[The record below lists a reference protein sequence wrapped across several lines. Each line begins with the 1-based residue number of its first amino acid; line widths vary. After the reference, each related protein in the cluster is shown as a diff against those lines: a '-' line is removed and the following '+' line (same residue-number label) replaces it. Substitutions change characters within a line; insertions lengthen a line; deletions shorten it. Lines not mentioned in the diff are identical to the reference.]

1 MSVFRKKRIA
11 FLLFCLITAG
21 ILYFYFSMLPQIINI
36 EKYKPT
42 LEKEIK
48 TSLKLPVNI
57 GNISLSF
64 KPDLTVEVFTDK
76 LSVLDKT
83 KADMISSS
91 SIRINFF
98 LPSLLKKN
106 LLIKKIR
113 LDAPILNIKRDSKG
127 DFNLEELIPKTKK
140 QKEFKISF
148 DKTAIEIN
156 NYRIFFKDDY
166 IKPAQAFSLIG
177 ESIRISDFT
186 PDKKIRIKANGHAVT
201 EGSKDTIFDTDFL
214 ISLPLSKHNILK
226 KSSYKGSLKN
236 FNAPDYL
243 PYIKKYTN
251 LDCNDISGLADFK
264 FEISNSDKI
273 IDSSKFYLEGNLDNL
288 DIVRSCERFRI
299 YAPGLTYIFLKGSF
313 DKKRI
318 LFETA
323 NIKNDLLKVWM
334 QGTVSDYKTKQK
346 TIDLKLNI
354 ENAKAMSVAN
364 LFPKEVK
371 VPLNSF
377 VKILDKKINSDIQG
391 TLSLKGYYKK
401 PQIFGKIEFKNL
413 SADFLPSFAPKTYG
427 KIEFFGKSM
436 FIDVNSF
443 LAPKE
448 NIKTTGKI
456 WHIDKKLDLHV
467 KTNLID
473 MEKAQTVLLAVS
485 DFFVFKTGPVPQMTM
500 KGKGTAD
507 LTISGSFKLPEI
519 VGNVKTE
526 NAALTYEGLYGKAH
540 DVKGTLKFAGDR
552 VVYDEISGYNDNQK
566 VIPSGYSDF
575 KGFSDVKL
583 ILPNLDFVYGIKFV
597 NNSKLLEK
605 IKIALKNIENV
616 TGSADAVI
624 KLKGTEKVLD
634 SESEFKFNNTNLK
647 YAGFSKPFENLSG
660 TLKVINQKVYLSD
673 VKGTFA
679 NSPFSVNG
687 NVDGNNNLDL
697 KISGS
702 QVDLSEIKKIVRNSP
717 LLKTADKQL
726 AEFTA
731 FNGKAQAILLL
742 QGNMQS
748 PDLLKSLQANIKD
761 GSFSTAKFGFPV
773 TSAEGEVTINPDSIS
788 FKNFRAKYID
798 QNVLLSG
805 KISTVSSAKNNN
817 LYVAV
822 NNFPVEKIQKIALIP
837 LVPKDVK
844 EYFKSFDESRGNI
857 DINARILPDDFIL
870 NLNFDR
876 AYSRNIPTKMPIS
889 VDSGTLT
896 VTSENLGFKN
906 LSLKLSESSFFLNGK
921 INSFKKSQF
930 FDVNFSAV
938 LNSKDMDTYISPNLK
953 VPLKIVG
960 NFNTKGYFKG
970 NKNDWMLFGK
980 STLNPGDNIVFRHD
994 MGLNLEKKRMFEYT
1008 IAKNP
1013 SRIDINQLN
1022 IYYINDSGQNTAED
1036 SLSEKLLELKGA
1048 LKNTDTASPEF
1059 ENISFKAENNLPA
1072 GILNPLMPN
1081 NEKDQYFSGGSLN
1094 GSAIINGKT
1103 VSPKITGN
1111 IAFKDVVMPSA
1122 SLSLNNGKI
1131 DFSSDKITISD
1142 TDISIDGTSALINA
1156 VLDNILEFPLTAEK
1170 VTLDSKSL
1178 NIDNLI
1184 EIFGQDNDNQKNL
1197 TLPPLVVTKGILNAD
1212 EVIINNLI
1220 NTDVK
1225 ANFDLSPDWL
1235 LSVEDMTFKTAGGTL
1250 NGDVLYNIKT
1260 SELSSNL
1267 RAKDIQANAAATTLL
1282 NLSNEVYGSLEGQI
1296 SFKTRGKTLDDI
1308 LSNAEG
1314 DASFQIEKGRLV
1326 RLGSL
1331 EYLLRATNVIQSGIG
1346 GLNINN
1352 IIDLIVPQKT
1362 GHFETLNGTLT
1373 TKNAILKAENITSD
1387 GKNLSLDLSGN
1398 FDMLTDYADIKILGK
1413 LSKKVTGLLGPLGSI
1428 SLNNFIDFIPG
1439 LGFLPSSQNG
1449 GLLRMVPG
1457 IGNIPLLGLASSKYR
1472 HFEVNIEGDLYN
1484 TKSVKSFRWLD

>member
-21 ILYFYFSMLPQIINI
+21 ILYFYFSMLPKIINI

-42 LEKEIK
+42 IEKELK
-48 TSLKLPVNI
+48 QSLPLPVNI

-64 KPDLTVEVFTDK
+64 KPDLTVEVLTDK
-76 LSVLDKT
+76 LSIQDRT
-83 KADMISSS
+83 RADMVSSN

-98 LPSLLKKN
+98 LPSLLKKE

-113 LDAPILNIKRDSKG
+113 LDTPVLNIKRDGKG
-127 DFNLEELIPKTKK
+127 DFNIEELIPKSKK
-140 QKEFKISF
+140 QKEFKIVF
-148 DKTAIEIN
+148 DRTVIEIN
-156 NYRIFFKDDY
+156 NYRSYFKDNY
-166 IKPAQAFSLIG
+166 IKPSQAFSLIG
-177 ESIRISDFT
+177 ENIRISDFT
-186 PDKKIRIKANGHAVT
+186 PDKMIRIESNGHIVA
-201 EGSKDTIFDTDFL
+201 EGSKDTVFNLDFL
-214 ISLPLSKHNILK
+214 MSLPLNKQNILK
-226 KSSYKGSLKN
+226 NSSYKGSFKN

-243 PYIKKYTN
+243 TYIKKYTN
-251 LDCNDISGLADFK
+251 LDCNEISGLADFK
-264 FEISNSDKI
+264 FDISNSDKI
-273 IDSSKFYLEGNLDNL
+273 TNTNKFYLEGNVNNL
-288 DIVRSCERFRI
+288 DIVRPCERFRI
-299 YAPGLTYIFLKGSF
+299 YAPGLTNVFLKGSF

-323 NIKNDLLKVWM
+323 NIKNDLLKAWM

-346 TIDLKLNI
+346 IIDLKLNI

-391 TLSLKGYYKK
+391 TLNLKGYYKK
-401 PQIFGKIEFKNL
+401 PEIFGKVEFKNL
-413 SADFLPSFAPKTYG
+413 SADFLPPTAPKTYG
-427 KIEFFGKSM
+427 KVTFSGKYM

-448 NIKTTGKI
+448 TIKTTGKI
-456 WHIDKKLDLHV
+456 WHIDKKLDLRV
-467 KTNLID
+467 KTTQID
-473 MEKAQTVLLAVS
+473 MEKAQKVLLAVS

-500 KGKGTAD
+500 NGKGTAD
-507 LTISGSFKLPEI
+507 LKISGSYKLPSI
-519 VGNVKTE
+519 DGYIKTD
-526 NAALTYEGLYGKAH
+526 NAALTYKGLYGKAH
-540 DVKGTLKFAGDR
+540 DVKGTLKFEGER
-552 VVYDEISGYNDNQK
+552 VIYDEISGYNDNQK

-575 KGFSDVKL
+575 KGYSDVKL
-583 ILPNLDFVYGIKFV
+583 VLPNLDFVYGMKFV

-605 IKIALKNIENV
+605 TKVALKNIENV

-634 SESEFKFNNTNLK
+634 SESEFKFKNTNLK
-647 YAGFSKPFENLSG
+647 YTGFSQPFENLGG
-660 TLKVINQKVYLSD
+660 TLKVVNQKVYLSD

-679 NSPFSVNG
+679 KSPFKADG
-687 NVDGNNNLDL
+687 NIDGNNNLDL

-702 QVDLSEIKKIVRNSP
+702 EVDLAEIKKIVHNSP

-731 FNGKAQAILLL
+731 FNGKAQAVLLL

-761 GSFSTAKFGFPV
+761 GSFSTAKFGFPI
-773 TSAEGEVTINPDSIS
+773 TSAEGEIIINPDNIA
-788 FKNFRAKYID
+788 FKDFKARYID
-798 QNVLLSG
+798 QSVLLSG
-805 KISTVSSAKNNN
+805 KISTISSQKNNN
-817 LYVAV
+817 LYVSV
-822 NNFPVEKIQKIALIP
+822 NNLPVEKIKKIALIP
-837 LVPKDVK
+837 VLPKDVK
-844 EYFKSFDESRGNI
+844 EYFKSFDESRGSI

-870 NLNFDR
+870 NLNFDK
-876 AYSRNIPTKMPIS
+876 AYSRNIPTKIPIS
-889 VDSGTLT
+889 VDSGILT
-896 VTSENLGFKN
+896 VTAKNLGFKN
-906 LSLKLSESSFFLNGK
+906 LSFKLSDSSFFLNGK

-930 FDVNFSAV
+930 FDVNFSTV
-938 LNSKDMDTYISPNLK
+938 INSKDMDTYITPNLK

-970 NKNDWMLFGK
+970 NKTDWLLFGK
-980 STLNPGDNIVFRHD
+980 SILNPGDNIVFRHD
-994 MGLNLEKKRMFEYT
+994 MGLNLEKKRLFEYT

-1013 SRIDINQLN
+1013 SRLDINKLN
-1022 IYYINDSGQNTAED
+1022 VSYVNDFNGSSAENAGA
-1036 SLSEKLLELKGA
+1036 EKLLELKGTV
-1048 LKNTDTASPEF
+1048 KNIGTSSPEF
-1059 ENISFKAENNLPA
+1059 ENIIFKAENNLPA
-1072 GILNPLMPN
+1072 GILNPLFTTE
-1081 NEKDQYFSGGSLN
+1081 EKDRYFSGGSLN
-1094 GSAIINGKT
+1094 GSATINGKPA
-1103 VSPKITGN
+1103 SPKITGN
-1111 IAFKDVVMPSA
+1111 IIFKDVVMPSA
-1122 SLSLNNGKI
+1122 NLSVNNGKI

-1170 VTLDSKSL
+1170 VNIDSKSL

-1184 EIFGQDNDNQKNL
+1184 EIFAQDKDNQKNL
-1197 TLPPLVVTKGILNAD
+1197 TLPPLVITKGSLNAD

-1235 LSVEDMTFKTAGGTL
+1235 LSIEDLMFKTAGGTL
-1250 NGDVLYNIKT
+1250 NGEVLYNIKT

-1267 RAKDIQANAAATTLL
+1267 RAKDIQANAAATTLF
-1282 NLSNEVYGSLEGQI
+1282 NLSNEVYGSLDGQI
-1296 SFKTRGKTLDDI
+1296 SFKTIGKTTDDI

-1314 DASFQIEKGRLV
+1314 NASFQIEKGRLV

-1331 EYLLRATNVIQSGIG
+1331 EYLLRATNVLQSGIG

-1352 IIDLIVPQKT
+1352 IIDLIIPQKT

-1387 GKNLSLDLSGN
+1387 GKNLSLELSGN
-1398 FDMLTDYADIKILGK
+1398 FDMLTDYSDIKILGK

-1449 GLLRMVPG
+1449 GLLNMVP
-1457 IGNIPLLGLASSKYR
+1457 IISKIPILGLGSKKYR